1 VASQRLRNV
10 DELMSLRPNGSS
22 LLVHREGRWVRVGAY
37 ELVPGDVV
45 SVTASG
51 RNERGEEEV
60 VPADLALIAVSLF
73 QFSYSYGQLE

>member
-1 VASQRLRNV
+1 MASQRLRNV

-22 LLVHREGRWVRVGAY
+22 LLVHRAGRWVRIGAY

-73 QFSYSYGQLE
+73 QLSYSYGQLE

>member
-1 VASQRLRNV
+1 
-10 DELMSLRPNGSS
+10 M
-22 LLVHREGRWVRVGAY
+22 RVGAY

-60 VPADLALIAVSLF
+60 VPADLALIAVSVF
-73 QFSYSYGQLE
+73 QLSYPYGQLE